1 MKLFAEKD
9 TPFLLCKSDRI
20 LVFIMFFSYFFFYG
34 LLNLN
39 FFLEIPTRIPSGL
52 MRLTTF
58 GIAGFLILKDFSNG
72 EYPRMTASI
81 ICLGVFLLYY
91 FCVFVVDENVFG
103 ANFDMSTGSS
113 MQRGKLE
120 VAYLF
125 FISALSYF
133 LMFFAGRRRMAYVLA
148 NPSLVYIPS
157 LLSVLIIILTNIR
170 AFGTMDLYQ
179 TYLYDFGDVRRAAI
193 IAPVGTLISVSPYL
207 MFFSKNRLCNFFWGP
222 LGCAAALMC
231 VLISDSRSTILAMF
245 LVLVFYA
252 FVSIRHVYSIVY
264 ALIVYISG
272 AVLFIPYLLMSA
284 AFSRFMNIEKIL
296 DYDLVENDQLSR
308 IELIKAGFS
317 QFLDSPILGGHIYLI
332 GGGYSHCT
340 PICILYSTGLIG
352 FSLAL
357 TGIVGVLKGIFAAV
371 KIFREKIIWI
381 CALGIFDVVGM
392 LIHSDSTAI
401 FCGSF
406 AVFLMANAFMSE
418 RRN

>member
-91 FCVFVVDENVFG
+91 FCVFVVDENVFWE
-103 ANFDMSTGSS
+103 STNMFTGGL
-113 MQRGKLE
+113 MRRGKLE
-120 VAYLF
+120 MAYLF
-125 FISALSYF
+125 FISGLSYF
-133 LMFFAGRRRMAYVLA
+133 LMFFAGRRRMAYVLS

-157 LLSVLIIILTNIR
+157 LLSVLIILATNIK

-179 TYLYDFGDVRRAAI
+179 TYLYDFGSARRAAI
-193 IAPVGTLISVSPYL
+193 ISPVGILLSISPYL

-231 VLISDSRSTILAMF
+231 VLISDSRSTILT
-245 LVLVFYA
+245 LLIILIFYA
-252 FVSIRHVYSIVY
+252 FISIRHVYSVTY
-264 ALIVYISG
+264 ALVVYISG
-272 AVLFIPYLLMSA
+272 IVLFTPYLLMSA
-284 AFSRFMNIEKIL
+284 ALRRFMNLEKIL
-296 DYDLVENDQLSR
+296 DYNLTENDQLSR

-317 QFLDSPILGGHIYLI
+317 QFLDSPIIGGHIYLI

-357 TGIVGVLKGIFAAV
+357 AGIVGVLKGIFAAV
-371 KIFREKIIWI
+371 RIFREKIIWV
-381 CALGIFDVVGM
+381 CALGIFDVVTM
-392 LIHSDSTAI
+392 LIHSDSLAI

-406 AVFLMANAFMSE
+406 AVFLMANAFMSDHG
-418 RRN
+418 N

>member
-39 FFLEIPTRIPSGL
+39 FFLEIPTGIPSGL

-58 GIAGFLILKDFSNG
+58 GLAGFFVLKDFSNG

-193 IAPVGTLISVSPYL
+193 IAPVMNLIMVSPYL
-207 MFFSKNRLCNFFWGP
+207 MFFSRNKLCNFFWGP
-222 LGCAAALMC
+222 LGCAAALAC
-231 VLISDSRSTILAMF
+231 VLISDSRTTIVTMF
-245 LVLVFYA
+245 LVLAFYA
-252 FVSIRHVYSIVY
+252 VVSIRQIYSMVY
-264 ALIVYISG
+264 AIVVYAAG
-272 AVLFIPYLLMSA
+272 TAVFIPYLVMSK
-284 AFSRFMNIEKIL
+284 AFERFANLENIL
-296 DYDLVENDQLSR
+296 DYNLKADDQLSR
-308 IELIKAGFS
+308 IGLIKDGLS
-317 QFLDSPILGGHIYLI
+317 QFLDSPIIGGHIYLI

-340 PICILYSTGLIG
+340 PVTIMYSTGLVG
-352 FSLAL
+352 LSLILVAVG
-357 TGIVGVLKGIFAAV
+357 GIIRGAFAIRE
-371 KIFREKIIWI
+371 IFREKCIWI
-381 CALGIFDVVGM
+381 FALAVVDICGM
-392 LIHSDSTAI
+392 MINGNTMTF

-406 AVFLMANAFMSE
+406 SALLMANAFAAD
-418 RRN
+418 RR